1 MVATYDKSYT
11 LRTYD
16 AVFSEAKKVFQQ
28 NDLNVASAFN
38 LFLKNVAVTGKVDL
52 LSEEEL
58 EKEKAFKELQAVVQE
73 RISEYKSGINFVT
86 DEELRE
92 RFGI

>member
-1 MVATYDKSYT
+1 M
-11 LRTYD
+11 
-16 AVFSEAKKVFQQ
+16 
-28 NDLNVASAFN
+28 ASAFN
-38 LFLKNVAVTGKVDL
+38 LFLKNVAVTGKIDL

-58 EKEKAFKELQAVVQE
+58 EKEQAFQEIQAAVKKGIDDYE
-73 RISEYKSGINFVT
+73 AGINFVT